1 MATNVLQKYA
11 DDLQKMKQEVQVS
24 VQEYQKAYKSCQDKR
39 KAIEV
44 RLDEVIRER
53 KQYHWKFF
61 KAAKDIFLLFFRMRK
76 SQEQILKAIA
86 PVNEYLRCMQSE
98 VILKEQ
104 LKEAEEEEAIAAQN
118 FEEAKKTYSKLC
130 SL

>member
-24 VQEYQKAYKSCQDKR
+24 VQEYQKAYKSCQDER

-44 RLDEVIRER
+44 RLNEVIRER

-61 KAAKDIFLLFFRMRK
+61 KAAKDILLLFFRMRK
-76 SQEQILKAIA
+76 RQEQILKAIA

-104 LKEAEEEEAIAAQN
+104 LKEAEEKEIIAAKDL
-118 FEEAKKTYSKLC
+118 EAAKNAYNKLC